1 MKVKSCTQEIG
12 FFVLLLRERV
22 YGKMLAAVPQACAQT
37 TADQMSRSLY
47 RPDSLPDT
55 EFTSGVLAVFSVPL
69 FLLKICYL
77 TLKLETS
84 VVFLSSSCASS
95 FAFLICDTLT
105 RH

>member
-55 EFTSGVLAVFSVPL
+55 EFTSGVLVFFFFRSRY
-69 FLLKICYL
+69 FL
-77 TLKLETS
+77 
-84 VVFLSSSCASS
+84 
-95 FAFLICDTLT
+95 
-105 RH
+105 